1 MTFSNDPPPADW
13 YPDPEPESQS
23 LRWWDG
29 QQWTDQIKAP
39 QIDSPPSN
47 TAVSPPTDNSKV
59 GPVNPDASPVTTVA
73 ESAVPRGRPFRTW
86 WIVAAVALVGILI
99 AGAVIGVSS
108 RDSRNT
114 VDASELPKT
123 LDCVILPI
131 DVDDS
136 FTNSARVPNSLLV
149 SGVRAEYI
157 SGNRLDLTMNFV
169 DELPPARTTTDP
181 PPGSPQKATYSFIVQ
196 LDNTDSSALS
206 VDFAPD
212 GWEIREGVSGSDPFG
227 DDATV
232 NFNPNMTIGPD
243 YVNLIIEL
251 DTLAYKPAKLDP
263 TVSVETTR
271 AGPGY
276 DEQPF
281 YATQDCK

>member
-1 MTFSNDPPPADW
+1 MDRPN
-13 YPDPEPESQS
+13 QS
-23 LRWWDG
+23 
-29 QQWTDQIKAP
+29 
-39 QIDSPPSN
+39 PSN
-47 TAVSPPTDNSKV
+47 RLPTVEHCSFAAHGQLESWASKPRCV
-59 GPVNPDASPVTTVA
+59 ASDHSGRICC
-73 ESAVPRGRPFRTW
+73 SAWSSVPHMVDCCG
-86 WIVAAVALVGILI
+86 
-99 AGAVIGVSS
+99 SS
-108 RDSRNT
+108 SGGHPHSWC
-114 VDASELPKT
+114 ALPKT